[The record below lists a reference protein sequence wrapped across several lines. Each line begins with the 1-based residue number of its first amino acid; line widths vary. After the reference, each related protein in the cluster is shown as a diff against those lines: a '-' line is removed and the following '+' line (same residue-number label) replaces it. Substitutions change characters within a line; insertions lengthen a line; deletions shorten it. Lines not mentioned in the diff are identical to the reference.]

1 MSQDSHHRLVVA
13 LDGPGSSGKSSVGA
27 AAALRLGYRFSD
39 TGLLYRALTWLALHR
54 GVALDAAPELVALV
68 PEVELAPDAQ
78 GRLDRVRVDGVDVT
92 RHVHSADVDR
102 RVSELS
108 RVPEVRAALVPRQ
121 RDLVDG
127 GGIIM
132 AGRDIGTVILPAA
145 DLKIYLDASIEER
158 AARRSEERGV
168 NPASPAGE
176 AILAE
181 LRRRDGIDS
190 GRPVAPMRA
199 AVDARIVRT
208 DGNSFEETVD
218 AVTDLIAAAEQAA
231 ESRPRQPTSTA
242 SRARG

>member
-1 MSQDSHHRLVVA
+1 MSARARSSI
-13 LDGPGSSGKSSVGA
+13 GSSAS
-27 AAALRLGYRFSD
+27 
-39 TGLLYRALTWLALHR
+39 
-54 GVALDAAPELVALV
+54 
-68 PEVELAPDAQ
+68 
-78 GRLDRVRVDGVDVT
+78 
-92 RHVHSADVDR
+92 
-102 RVSELS
+102 
-108 RVPEVRAALVPRQ
+108 
-121 RDLVDG
+121 
-127 GGIIM
+127 
-132 AGRDIGTVILPAA
+132 VILPAA